1 MKKNRKALETI
12 ALGHAQGI
20 VSVDVLIKA
29 CDNYKLQSG
38 LIDNLDYEL
47 KVSKSFFDQMNGVKQ
62 DAEIAKAIVPGQT
75 KYVDGVLYV
84 YSATKNGSKTD
95 YGWHVARKS
104 KVGKSSKLDD
114 NAAKTAAAAVNA
126 LFPADIK
133 SVSVVKAVGG
143 STGAQLVK
151 DVSGNEYI
159 MKKATKVPAD
169 HVRFEYMSNM
179 LYNIFGLKTPD
190 FELYDAD
197 SDTDVTMLSRF
208 IPGTREPNSND
219 FAAMGQ
225 GFIYDVLLANWD
237 VYKNDNCRIDAGGNV
252 IRVDNGASLFYR
264 AQGGLKNPPYDDDVV
279 RTYKDMLSYNSLVA
293 KCLVPKDLIN
303 QIDIATSKKNDIVNF
318 LKESGQDKLADILGK
333 RIDNLSKIKT
343 EIEKEERR
351 KEVLAAAKAGKIPP
365 RKLKSAKQMYG
376 EIKEDDLEAMLDE
389 VANAVGGSKNYALTD
404 CYHSDTGWTLLSKIC
419 QERGF
424 DGRPRVVTEAEF
436 WKAAAAAKLPMML
449 RGNHSSGSTK
459 GGEFADKFRY
469 DEQCYYGE
477 QGVWGQGIYAHT
489 DDTNQKWLDD
499 LKAANKKSGG
509 YVDRNTVPYD
519 PNDNV
524 DNKSNETNYKTSKAY
539 QDAHSYANYEDAGV
553 LKILWEP
560 DAKVVDLDVLLKEI
574 QDNPPQFNAKNKG
587 VILKLKGEL
596 DSLKKDWLKAEDAL
610 MNSANVIKQDVHKKM
625 HYSEDAISDMYNEI
639 ENTNWGNRTANNEPD
654 YPKYDDFV
662 LTKMVDWVTKN
673 GGKVEVGEE
682 KEYVLFKVGGQVLS
696 ITRNG
701 WNTNAIK
708 QKNALTQPYNWH
720 AERFK
725 TFMET
730 NCIRKVEK
738 AVQYAIDNSTDAVN
752 KLKDDVQK
760 VSKEWYDKKAEYD
773 KELAAATTNDSL
785 YALIYDRVKDI
796 GPRNSGDN
804 ISVVGIYAAMK
815 GYDGIYVHN
824 GNTEN
829 HGFNVILNRTKVITS
844 ME

>member
-1 MKKNRKALETI
+1 MNNNRKALETI

-38 LIDNLDYEL
+38 LIDNLEYSM
-47 KVSKSFFDQMNGVKQ
+47 KVSKSFYDQMNGVEQ
-62 DAEIAKAIVPGQT
+62 DKEIAKAIVPGQT

-114 NAAKTAAAAVNA
+114 KAAKAAADAVNA

-169 HVRFEYMSNM
+169 HVRSEYMSNM
-179 LYNIFGLKTPD
+179 LYNILGLKTPD

-208 IPGTREPNSND
+208 IPGTRDPNSND

-225 GFIYDVLLANWD
+225 GFIADVLLANWD

-252 IRVDNGASLFYR
+252 IRVDNGACLFYR
-264 AQGGLKNPPYDDDVV
+264 AQGGIKNPPFDGDVV
-279 RTYKDMLSYNSLVA
+279 RTYKDMLQYNSLVA
-293 KCLVPKDLIN
+293 KCLVAKDLIN
-303 QIDIATSKKNDIVNF
+303 QIDVVTSKKDDIVNF
-318 LKESGQDKLADILGK
+318 LKESGQDKLADILAK
-333 RIDNLSKIKT
+333 RIDNLSQVKN
-343 EIEKEERR
+343 EIEKEEAR
-351 KEVLAAAKAGKIPP
+351 KAALAAAKAGKIPP
-365 RKLKSAKQMYG
+365 RKLKSAKEMYAD
-376 EIKEDDLEAMLDE
+376 IPEDDLQDMLDE
-389 VANAVGGSKNYALTD
+389 VAAKVGGSKTYALTD
-404 CYHSDTGWTLLSKIC
+404 SYHSDTGWTLLSMIC
-419 QERGF
+419 QQRGF
-424 DGRPRVVTEAEF
+424 DGRPRVVTEADF
-436 WKAAAAAKLPMML
+436 WKEAAKAKLPLML
-449 RGNHSSGSTK
+449 RGNASGSGLK
-459 GGEFADKFRY
+459 GADYADKFRY
-469 DEQCYYGE
+469 DDKCFYGE

-489 DDTNQKWLDD
+489 DDTNTKWLQDVND
-499 LKAANKKSGG
+499 ANKKAGK
-509 YVDRNTVPYD
+509 YVDRSDVPYD
-519 PNDNV
+519 PKDNI
-524 DNKSNETNYKTSKAY
+524 NNHSNETNYKTSLSY
-539 QDAHSYANYEDAGV
+539 QHAQQYAQYEDAGI

-560 DAKVVDLDVLLKEI
+560 DAKVVDLNDLLKEI
-574 QDNPPQFNAKNKG
+574 QDNPPQFNSKNKNL
-587 VILKLKGEL
+587 ILKLKDEL
-596 DSLKKDWLKAEDAL
+596 DAIKKDWMDAELAL
-610 MNSANVIKQDVHKKM
+610 MNSSDVIKKDVHQKM
-625 HYSEDAISDMYNEI
+625 HYDESAISDMYNEI
-639 ENTNWGNRTANNEPD
+639 ENTNWGNRTANNQPD
-654 YPKYDDFV
+654 YPKYDYFV
-662 LTKMVDWVTKN
+662 LGKMVDWVTKN

-682 KEYVLFKVGGQVLS
+682 KEYALFKIGGQILS
-696 ITRNG
+696 ITRHG
-701 WNTNAIK
+701 WDNNAIK
-708 QKNALTQPYNWH
+708 QKNSLTQPYNWH

-738 AVQYAIDNSTDAVN
+738 AVQFAINNSTDAVN

-760 VSKEWYDKKAEYD
+760 VSKQWYDKKAEYD
-773 KELAAATTNDSL
+773 KEVAAATTDDSL
-785 YALIYDRVKDI
+785 YGLIYERVKDI
-796 GPRNSGDN
+796 GSRDSGSD

-824 GNTEN
+824 GNSEN